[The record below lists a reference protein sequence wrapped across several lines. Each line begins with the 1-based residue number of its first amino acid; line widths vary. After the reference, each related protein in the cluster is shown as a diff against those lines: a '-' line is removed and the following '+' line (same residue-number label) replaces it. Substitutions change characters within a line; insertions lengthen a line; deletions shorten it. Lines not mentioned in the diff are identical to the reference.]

1 MSFPLYLTAWIVL
14 AFLWG
19 SIPFGWLFA
28 RARGVNLRE
37 VGSGNI
43 GGTNVWRALGWP
55 AGVAVLL
62 LDALKGFIPVVA
74 LEYCIAALPAGYVPP
89 GWQPWLF
96 MFIALAAVLGHTFT
110 PWLGFRGGKGV
121 ATGAG
126 VVIALFQ
133 LWVLPVLAL
142 FGLVLLSTRFVSLGS
157 IMAALLLAALS
168 LSIPSIRPYWP
179 FAVMALV
186 LVVWTHRA
194 NIERLL
200 SGTENR
206 VGERKRPPPDNA
218 DSGPRDDSTPP
229 GS

>member
-1 MSFPLYLTAWIVL
+1 VAFPLYLTLWILL
-14 AFLWG
+14 AFLSG

-28 RARGVNLRE
+28 KARGVNLRA

-43 GGTNVWRALGWP
+43 GGTNVWRALGWRYG
-55 AGVAVLL
+55 AAVLL
-62 LDALKGFIPVVA
+62 LDALKGFAPVFA
-74 LEYCIAALPAGYVPP
+74 LEYCLAALPADYAPP

-96 MFIALAAVLGHTFT
+96 MLTALAAVLGHTFT

-142 FGLVLLSTRFVSLGS
+142 FGLVLASTRFVSLGS

-168 LSIPSIRPYWP
+168 LSIPAIRPYWP
-179 FAVMALV
+179 FALAALV
-186 LVVWTHRA
+186 LVVWTHRS

-200 SGTENR
+200 AGTENR
-206 VGERKRPPPDNA
+206 VGEKKAEQRDAPAPGEPDA
-218 DSGPRDDSTPP
+218 
-229 GS
+229 